1 MTSVTPQERAPGRP
15 GGQRKR
21 EPARPT
27 REPPGRAG
35 VPTPVV
41 LSGSRAGGLA
51 QRPVDTAM
59 PSAGPLVDTFGR
71 VHDDLRISVTDRCN
85 LRCVYCMPE
94 EGLTFLPRAE
104 LLDFEEIVRAAA
116 VAHRLGVR
124 SVRITGGEPLVRRDI
139 VDLVR
144 MLAAVGFADLSLT
157 TNGMGLATLARP
169 LADAGLQRVNVSC
182 DSLQADRYAR
192 LRRRGDLHRV
202 LAGMAAAEEAGLAP
216 MKVNVVLLPGENDD
230 EILAFA
236 DFARR
241 TGRIVRFIEYMP
253 LDADGAWQP
262 DRVVEGARVVAEI
275 SARWPLEE
283 VPGSKVDHA
292 PAERFRFVD
301 GGGEIGVVSSV
312 TQPFCGTCNRLRLTA
327 DGSLRNCL
335 FSDDELSVRDVMR
348 SGGSDEDLATVFRR
362 SVWGKA
368 AGHGINAPG
377 FVPPVRSMSMIGG

>member
-1 MTSVTPQERAPGRP
+1 MCVPVNGPGPAGALTPVALSRSRSGRP
-15 GGQRKR
+15 
-21 EPARPT
+21 ASSPT
-27 REPPGRAG
+27 DAAPP
-35 VPTPVV
+35 T
-41 LSGSRAGGLA
+41 
-51 QRPVDTAM
+51 D
-59 PSAGPLVDTFGR
+59 GPLVDTFGR

-94 EGLTFLPRAE
+94 EGLTFLPRSE
-104 LLDFEEIVRAAA
+104 LLDFEEIVRVAT

-124 SVRITGGEPLVRRDI
+124 SVRITGGEPLVRRGI

-144 MLAAVGFADLSLT
+144 MLAGVGFDDLSMT
-157 TNGMGLATLARP
+157 TNGMGLETLARA

-182 DSLQADRYAR
+182 DSLRADRYAR
-192 LRRRGDLHRV
+192 LRRRGDLGRV
-202 LAGMAAAEEAGLAP
+202 LAGMGAADSAGLAP
-216 MKVNVVLLPGENDD
+216 VKVNVVLLPGENDD

-262 DRVVEGARVVAEI
+262 DRVVEGARVLREI

-283 VPGSKVDHA
+283 VPGSKVDRA

-301 GGGEIGVVSSV
+301 GAGEIGIVSSV
-312 TQPFCGTCNRLRLTA
+312 SQPFCGTCNRLRLTA
-327 DGSLRNCL
+327 EGSLRNCL
-335 FSDDELSVRDVMR
+335 FSDDELSVRDVLR
-348 SGGSDEDLATVFRR
+348 SGGSDVELAALFRR

-368 AGHGINAPG
+368 RGHGINTPG